1 MVAGLAGT
9 ALAEMNGYG
18 AAGVTVITELA
29 R

>member
-1 MVAGLAGT
+1 MAGGLAGA
-9 ALAEMNGYG
+9 ALAEMNGCG